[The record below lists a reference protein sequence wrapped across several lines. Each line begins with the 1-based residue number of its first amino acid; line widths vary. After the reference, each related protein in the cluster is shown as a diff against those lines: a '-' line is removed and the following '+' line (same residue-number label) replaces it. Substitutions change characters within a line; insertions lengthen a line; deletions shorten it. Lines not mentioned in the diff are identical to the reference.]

1 MSSFAGD
8 RADTPVTFISV
19 DIEAAGPS
27 PSEYAMLSLGACLV
41 DEPTRALPPGVAP
54 HFYVELQPDREGEL
68 ASAMAVGGFTLEG
81 LRATGIPPADAMRTF
96 ADWIATVTPAGHRP
110 VLVGFNA
117 PFDWMFVADYFHRY
131 LGTNPF
137 GHSALDI
144 KAFYLGVTGSSWPG
158 TSMPFVAERYGLT
171 IDLTHNALD
180 DARDQA
186 ALFRAVRDEALA
198 PTRTEGPL

>member
-1 MSSFAGD
+1 MSTE
-8 RADTPVTFISV
+8 RPEHPEHPVTYISV

-27 PSEYAMLSLGACLV
+27 PSGFAMLSVGACLV
-41 DEPTRALPPGVAP
+41 DEPSEPLPDSIAA
-54 HFYVELQPDREGEL
+54 HFYAELKPDRDGEL
-68 ASAMAVGGFTLEG
+68 ASAMAVGGFTLGG
-81 LRATGIPPADAMRTF
+81 LSATGTPAREAMRAF
-96 ADWIATVTPAGHRP
+96 ADWIAAVTPAAHRP

-144 KAFYLGVTGSSWPG
+144 KAYYLGVTGSSWPA

-186 ALFRAVRDEALA
+186 ALFRAVREEAHAL
-198 PTRTEGPL
+198 TRSEG